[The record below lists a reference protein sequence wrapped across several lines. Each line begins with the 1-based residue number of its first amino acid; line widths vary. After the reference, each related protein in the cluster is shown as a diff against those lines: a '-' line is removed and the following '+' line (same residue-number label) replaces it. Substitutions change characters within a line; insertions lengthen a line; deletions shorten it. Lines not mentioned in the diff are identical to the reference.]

1 MVRTGCTTGDVGD
14 TLGNAA
20 AAVLAVGGG
29 TTADSVGSDDPGQK
43 YTVSAATTHA
53 APRAARPSVDLRMAQ
68 MLPAVAFPARLAG
81 HPLGVDRARP
91 SGHPRTEMIRA
102 TGTLSCPVP
111 RLIRRAVPLDTP
123 RTRTAAVRGVPSSA
137 T

>member
-29 TTADSVGSDDPGQK
+29 TTADSVGSDDPCQK
-43 YTVSAATTHA
+43 YTVSAATTH

-91 SGHPRTEMIRA
+91 SGYPRTEMIRA